1 MCEIDVAISF
11 LMLASVTIR
20 AEFGE
25 EEIYRTMSSSSCV
38 WVLSLSFSFLLAK
51 LKEKQSE
58 KMSDKQKPGVNSWWK
73 GEKKENM
80 P

>member
-25 EEIYRTMSSSSCV
+25 EEIYRTMSSSFCV

-73 GEKKENM
+73 EKKEGNM